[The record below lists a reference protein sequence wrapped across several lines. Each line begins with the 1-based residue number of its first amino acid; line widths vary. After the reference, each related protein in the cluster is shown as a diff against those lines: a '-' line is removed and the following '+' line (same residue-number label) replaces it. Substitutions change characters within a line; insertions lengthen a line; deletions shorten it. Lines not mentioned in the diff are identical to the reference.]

1 MKHKYSLF
9 FFILLVSIITFYEV
23 SAEERNQK
31 FITMITYLNE
41 TEIDGAIE
49 YSSFSITRNFDSGP
63 ITFIVD
69 RFDGVNHKLV
79 INEFGFYSIKG
90 KTIRIKT
97 TNYDLVGEIIDNK
110 IIIEGKEYLKQE
122 E

>member
-1 MKHKYSLF
+1 
-9 FFILLVSIITFYEV
+9 
-23 SAEERNQK
+23 
-31 FITMITYLNE
+31 MITYLNE
-41 TEIDGAIE
+41 TEIDGVIE

-69 RFDGVNHKLV
+69 RFDGIKHKLV

-110 IIIEGKEYLKQE
+110 IIIEGKEYIKQDE
-122 E
+122 